1 MSAVN
6 AGTQR
11 KTFPVPVNW
20 YFIKRMNKNLA
31 KPELLL
37 PAGTFQRLKIALA
50 YGADAVYV
58 GMPSMSLRA
67 TVGLTQDELAEGAR
81 LMHAAGKKIYV
92 ALNLFSKN
100 ADIEKLPAIA
110 ARLREIAPDG
120 VIVSDP
126 AIFMFL
132 REHAPEIPLHIST
145 QANISSWATVEFW
158 QKLGAELCVLSRETS
173 FDEICEIRRR
183 VPAMKLEMFIHGAMC
198 MSYSGRCLLSAFMTG
213 RSANQGKCAQSC
225 RWGYKVF
232 LEEEKRPGELIAVE
246 EDSRGTYF
254 MNSRDLCLLP
264 ELPKILQAGIAS
276 LKIEGR
282 NKSDYYVAQTAR
294 VYRAAIDAWFE
305 NPESWNA
312 EPYMRELEMLQ
323 NRTYTRGFFSGVPG
337 AEAQNYESTV
347 SIGKAQ
353 NVGMVVENSPWTQA
367 TGTPAG
373 DFVHVEIRNKI
384 SFGDEI
390 DFLIPGQFNP
400 LKISV
405 AEMVDG
411 FTGKPAESISAGRAG
426 QTVMFPRRLFSEN
439 FVPALTMVRKC
450 F

>member
-1 MSAVN
+1 MGS
-6 AGTQR
+6 
-11 KTFPVPVNW
+11 
-20 YFIKRMNKNLA
+20 MNKNLA

-37 PAGTFQRLKIALA
+37 PAGTFRRLKIALA

-67 TVGLTQDELAEGAR
+67 TVGLTQDELAEGTR
-81 LMHAAGKKIYV
+81 LMHAAGKRIYV

-100 ADIEKLPAIA
+100 ADIEKLPEIA
-110 ARLREIAPDG
+110 ARLRTVGPDG

-132 REHAPEIPLHIST
+132 REHAPEIPLHVST

-158 QKLGAELCVLSRETS
+158 QKLGASLCVLSRETS

-183 VPAMKLEMFIHGAMC
+183 IPEMKLEMFIHGAMC

-225 RWGYKVF
+225 RWNYKVY

-264 ELPKILQAGIAS
+264 VLPQILRSGVAS

-294 VYRAAIDAWFE
+294 VYRAAIDAWYE

-323 NRTYTRGFFSGVPG
+323 NRTYTRGFFEGMPG

-347 SIGKAQ
+347 SIGNAQ
-353 NVGMVVENSPWTQA
+353 NVGMVVENSPFTQN
-367 TGTPAG
+367 AG
-373 DFVHVEIRNKI
+373 SSDEFVHLEIRNKI
-384 SFGDEI
+384 SVGDTI
-390 DFLIPGQFNP
+390 DFLIPGQFEP
-400 LKISV
+400 CTIKLDTIF
-405 AEMVDG
+405 DG
-411 FTGKPAESISAGRAG
+411 FSGKPAESLSAGRAG
-426 QTVMFPRRLFSEN
+426 QTAMLPRRLFPQA
-439 FVPALTMVRKC
+439 VPALTMARKC
-450 F
+450 IAPTGNA

>member
-1 MSAVN
+1 MF
-6 AGTQR
+6 Q
-11 KTFPVPVNW
+11 
-20 YFIKRMNKNLA
+20 

-67 TVGLTQDELAEGAR
+67 TVGLSQEELEEGAR
-81 LMHAAGKKIYV
+81 LMHAFGKKIYV

-100 ADIEKLPAIA
+100 ADIEKLPLIA
-110 ARLREIAPDG
+110 ERLRKAAPDG

-132 REHAPEIPLHIST
+132 RERLPEIPLHVST

-158 QKLGAELCVLSRETS
+158 QKLGAELCVLSRETT

-183 VPAMKLEMFIHGAMC
+183 VPAMKLEMFVHGAMC

-225 RWGYKVF
+225 RWNYKVY
-232 LEEEKRPGELIAVE
+232 LEEEKRPGELISVE

-264 ELPKILQAGIAS
+264 ELPKILSAGIAS

-282 NKSDYYVAQTAR
+282 NKSDYYVAQAAR
-294 VYRAAIDAWFE
+294 VYRAAIDAWYE
-305 NPESWNA
+305 SPETWNA
-312 EPYMRELEMLQ
+312 APYMRELSMLQ
-323 NRTYTRGFFSGVPG
+323 NRTYTRGFFDGVPG
-337 AEAQNYESTV
+337 SEAQNYETTV
-347 SIGKAQ
+347 SVGNAQ
-353 NVGMVVENSPWTQA
+353 NVGMVIENSPFTSA
-367 TGTPAG
+367 AGTPKDA
-373 DFVHVEIRNKI
+373 FVHLEIRNKI
-384 SFGDEI
+384 SLGDEI
-390 DFLIPGQFNP
+390 EFLIPGIFEP
-400 LKISV
+400 LKIKLS
-405 AEMVDG
+405 ALFNG
-411 FTGKPAESISAGRAG
+411 FTGKPAESISAGRSG
-426 QTVMFPRRLFSEN
+426 QTALLPRSLFPANR
-439 FVPALTMVRKC
+439 VPAPLTMARKIL
-450 F
+450 

>member
-1 MSAVN
+1 MI
-6 AGTQR
+6 Q
-11 KTFPVPVNW
+11 
-20 YFIKRMNKNLA
+20 

-37 PAGTFQRLKIALA
+37 PAGTLRRLKIALS

-58 GMPSMSLRA
+58 GMPSLSLRA
-67 TVGLTQDELAEGAR
+67 TVGLAQDELAEGAR

-110 ARLREIAPDG
+110 ERLREISPDG

-126 AIFMFL
+126 AIFVFL
-132 REHAPEIPLHIST
+132 KENAPEIPLHVST
-145 QANISSWATVEFW
+145 QANVSSWATVEFW
-158 QKLGAELCVLSRETS
+158 QKLGAELCVLSRETT
-173 FDEICEIRRR
+173 FGEICEIRRR

-225 RWGYKVF
+225 RWNYKVF
-232 LEEEKRPGELIAVE
+232 LEEEKRPGELISVE
-246 EDSRGTYF
+246 EDERGTYF

-264 ELPKILQAGIAS
+264 ELPKILGAGIAS

-305 NPESWNA
+305 NPAAWNA
-312 EPYMRELEMLQ
+312 EPYMRELAMLQ
-323 NRTYTRGFFSGVPG
+323 NRTYTRGFFGGVPG

-347 SIGKAQ
+347 SVGNAQ
-353 NVGMVVENSPWTQA
+353 NVGMVVENSPFVQA
-367 TGTPAG
+367 TGTPPEN
-373 DFVHVEIRNKI
+373 FVHVEIRNKI
-384 SFGDEI
+384 SRGDEI
-390 DFLIPGQFNP
+390 EFLLPGVFEP

-405 AEMVDG
+405 AEIYDG
-411 FTGKPAESISAGRAG
+411 FTGKPAEAVSAGRTG
-426 QTVMFPRRLFSEN
+426 QTALFPRTLFPSGG
-439 FVPALTMVRKC
+439 VPAPLTMVRKKKLRNPGADSGRSLILKKKRI
-450 F
+450 FSRLRL

>member
-1 MSAVN
+1 MI
-6 AGTQR
+6 Q
-11 KTFPVPVNW
+11 
-20 YFIKRMNKNLA
+20 

-37 PAGTFQRLKIALA
+37 PAGTLRRLKIALS

-58 GMPSMSLRA
+58 GMPSLSLRA

-110 ARLREIAPDG
+110 EKLREISPDG

-126 AIFMFL
+126 AIFVFL
-132 REHAPEIPLHIST
+132 KENAPGIPLHVST
-145 QANISSWATVEFW
+145 QANVSSWATVEFW
-158 QKLGAELCVLSRETS
+158 QKLGAELCVLSRETT
-173 FDEICEIRRR
+173 FWEICEIRRR

-225 RWGYKVF
+225 RWNYKVF
-232 LEEEKRPGELIAVE
+232 LEEEKRPGELISVE
-246 EDSRGTYF
+246 EDERGTYF

-264 ELPKILQAGIAS
+264 ELPKILGAGIAS

-305 NPESWNA
+305 NPAAWNA
-312 EPYMRELEMLQ
+312 EPYMRELAMLQ
-323 NRTYTRGFFSGVPG
+323 NRTYTRGFFGGVPG

-347 SIGKAQ
+347 SVGNAQ
-353 NVGMVVENSPWTQA
+353 NVGMVVENSPFVQA
-367 TGTPAG
+367 TGTPPEN
-373 DFVHVEIRNKI
+373 FVHVEIRNKI
-384 SFGDEI
+384 SRGDEI
-390 DFLIPGQFNP
+390 EFLLPGVFEP

-405 AEMVDG
+405 AEIYDG
-411 FTGKPAESISAGRAG
+411 FTGKPAEAVSAGRAG
-426 QTVMFPRRLFSEN
+426 QTALFPRTLFPSGG
-439 FVPALTMVRKC
+439 VPAPLTMVRKKN
-450 F
+450 

>member
-1 MSAVN
+1 ML
-6 AGTQR
+6 R
-11 KTFPVPVNW
+11 
-20 YFIKRMNKNLA
+20 

-67 TVGLTQDELAEGAR
+67 TVGLSQEELVEGAR

-100 ADIEKLPAIA
+100 ADIEKLPFIA
-110 ARLREIAPDG
+110 ERLREAAPDG

-132 REHAPEIPLHIST
+132 REHAPEIPLHVST

-158 QKLGAELCVLSRETS
+158 QKLGAELCVLSRETT
-173 FDEICEIRRR
+173 FAEICEIRRR

-225 RWGYKVF
+225 RWNYKVY
-232 LEEEKRPGELIAVE
+232 LEEEKRPGELISVE

-264 ELPKILQAGIAS
+264 ELPKILAAGIAS

-282 NKSDYYVAQTAR
+282 NKSDYYVAQAAR
-294 VYRAAIDAWFE
+294 VYRAAIDAWYE
-305 NPESWNA
+305 NPETWTPA
-312 EPYMRELEMLQ
+312 PYMRELSMLQ
-323 NRTYTRGFFSGVPG
+323 NRTYTRGFFDGVPG
-337 AEAQNYESTV
+337 AEAQNYETTV
-347 SIGKAQ
+347 SIGNAQ
-353 NVGMVVENSPWTQA
+353 NVGMVVENSPFIEA
-367 TGTPAG
+367 SGAPEE
-373 DFVHVEIRNKI
+373 DFVHLEIRNKI
-384 SFGDEI
+384 SLGDEI
-390 DFLIPGQFNP
+390 EFLIPGVFEP
-400 LKISV
+400 LKIKVS
-405 AEMVDG
+405 ALLDG
-411 FTGKPAESISAGRAG
+411 FTGKPADSLSAGRSG
-426 QTVMFPRRLFSEN
+426 QTALFPRALFPEN
-439 FVPALTMVRKC
+439 CVPAPLTMARKIL
-450 F
+450 

>member
-1 MSAVN
+1 ML
-6 AGTQR
+6 Q
-11 KTFPVPVNW
+11 
-20 YFIKRMNKNLA
+20 

-58 GMPSMSLRA
+58 GMPSLSLRA
-67 TVGLTQDELAEGAR
+67 TVGLSQEELAEGAR

-126 AIFMFL
+126 AIFVFL
-132 REHAPEIPLHIST
+132 REHAPEIPLHVST
-145 QANISSWATVEFW
+145 QANVSSWATVEFW
-158 QKLGAELCVLSRETS
+158 QKLGAELCVLSRETT
-173 FDEICEIRRR
+173 FEEICEIRRR
-183 VPAMKLEMFIHGAMC
+183 VPAMKLEMFVHGAMC

-225 RWGYKVF
+225 RWNYKVF
-232 LEEEKRPGELIAVE
+232 LEEEKRPGELISVE
-246 EDSRGTYF
+246 EDARGTYF

-264 ELPKILQAGIAS
+264 ELPKILGAGIAS

-305 NPESWNA
+305 NPDAWDA
-312 EPYMRELEMLQ
+312 APYMRELAMLQ
-323 NRTYTRGFFSGVPG
+323 NRTYTRGFFDGVPG

-347 SIGKAQ
+347 SVGNAQ
-353 NVGMVVENSPWTQA
+353 NVGMVVENSPFPQA
-367 TGTPAG
+367 TGTPAE
-373 DFVHVEIRNKI
+373 DFIHVEIRNKI
-384 SFGDEI
+384 SLGDEI
-390 DFLIPGQFNP
+390 EFLIPGVLSP

-405 AEMVDG
+405 TEMLDG
-411 FTGKPAESISAGRAG
+411 FNGKPATAISAGRAG
-426 QTVMFPRRLFSEN
+426 QTAMFPRKLFPGN
-439 FVPALTMVRKC
+439 TVPAPLTMVRKIIGNPC
-450 F
+450 